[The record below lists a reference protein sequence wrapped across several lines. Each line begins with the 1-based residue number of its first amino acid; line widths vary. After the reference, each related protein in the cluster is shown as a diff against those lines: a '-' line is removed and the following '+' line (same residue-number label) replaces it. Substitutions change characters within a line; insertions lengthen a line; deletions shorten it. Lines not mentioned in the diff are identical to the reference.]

1 MKEQELYEY
10 AVTLLSKRDY
20 SSGDLKY
27 QLSRLS
33 DDHQVDAVMERLL
46 SHHYVDDTR
55 LIEREIQ
62 KQLTK
67 LHGETRIKHELRK
80 KGLDAL
86 LVAQSLEDLD
96 VDWFELCLTAKVKK
110 FGSNKPKDEKE
121 KAQVIRYLQYRGH
134 HMGAILESLS

>member
-1 MKEQELYEY
+1 MTEQELYEH

-67 LHGETRIKHELRK
+67 RFFHTSSYICDRTCLRL
-80 KGLDAL
+80 G
-86 LVAQSLEDLD
+86 
-96 VDWFELCLTAKVKK
+96 
-110 FGSNKPKDEKE
+110 
-121 KAQVIRYLQYRGH
+121 
-134 HMGAILESLS
+134 

>member
-1 MKEQELYEY
+1 MTEQELYEY

-33 DDHQVDAVMERLL
+33 DGHQVDAVMERLL

-80 KGLDAL
+80 KGLMR
-86 LVAQSLEDLD
+86 
-96 VDWFELCLTAKVKK
+96 C
-110 FGSNKPKDEKE
+110 
-121 KAQVIRYLQYRGH
+121 
-134 HMGAILESLS
+134 